1 MNNKQ
6 NYKPLGIRK
15 KHYLAVASLCISIL
29 ISVYLMTYYTGLFVI
44 PLGIIFFS
52 IAFWSSTVKCPG
64 CKGEVYLN
72 PSSFRFIGIERYA
85 WTFPFLPAKCSECDL
100 DFD

>member
-1 MNNKQ
+1 MNSKQ

-15 KHYLAVASLCISIL
+15 KNYLAVASFFISLL

-52 IAFWSSTVKCPG
+52 IAFWYTTVKCPG
-64 CKGEVYLN
+64 CKKPVYLN
-72 PSSFRFIGIERYA
+72 PNPLEFLGITYYV